1 MMKART
7 HTPIDNLTG
16 GLRPGTL
23 TLIHGSTGAG
33 KTTFLLCMASE
44 IARRGGEVMYIDTEG
59 NECSLPGVKMHTM
72 HLPRFPEYME
82 EQTKLIANISR
93 DVEESG
99 RAPVIILDSITYN
112 HSLEIANVITN
123 RCTGNLDVFSRICV
137 RPRLYWLE
145 VQLRMLKDIA
155 YKSGG
160 LAFASAI
167 FKPRTSSGFR
177 CDYEFRLIR
186 RWIDEEKVLVAEEP
200 PEIRL
205 KSIRCGLWGT
215 SIIAVGEEF
224 LMDEEILRQLDLSLI
239 QDEWIGVIAGEAR

>member
-1 MMKART
+1 MMRAKT
-7 HTPIDNLTG
+7 YTPIDNLTG

-33 KTTFLLCMASE
+33 KTTLLLCMASE
-44 IARRGGEVMYIDTEG
+44 IARRGGEVIYIDTEG
-59 NECSLPGVKMHTM
+59 NGCSLPGVKMHAMRT
-72 HLPRFPEYME
+72 PRFLESME
-82 EQTKLIANISR
+82 EQTRLIAGISR

-99 RAPVIILDSITYN
+99 GAPVIIFDSITYN
-112 HSLEIANVITN
+112 YSSEIAEVIAEV
-123 RCTGNLDVFSRICV
+123 GGSGDLDVFSRVYV

-145 VQLRMLKDIA
+145 AQLRMLKDIA
-155 YKSGG
+155 YRSGG

-186 RWIDEEKVLVAEEP
+186 RWGDEERVLVAEEP

-205 KSIRCGLWGT
+205 KSIRCRLWGT
-215 SIIAVGEEF
+215 SIIAIGEEF
-224 LMDEEILRQLDLSLI
+224 LMDEEILRQLDVSLI
-239 QDEWIGVIAGEAR
+239 QDEWIGVIAG